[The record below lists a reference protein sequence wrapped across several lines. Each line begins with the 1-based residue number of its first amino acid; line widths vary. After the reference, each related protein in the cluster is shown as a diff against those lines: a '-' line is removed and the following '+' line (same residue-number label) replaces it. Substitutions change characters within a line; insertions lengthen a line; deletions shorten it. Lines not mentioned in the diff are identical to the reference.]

1 MKRLFLMLVLLVG
14 LGGCMDNN
22 YPLDG
27 FTDKQKVLV
36 KAIKAAD
43 VEKVKELVKVTDLE
57 MKNDQSLP
65 ILTAAMFEAM
75 GDLKSDKPTKRLQI
89 ITELVRAGA
98 KVNKGG
104 IFLDTPLAIA
114 LAQEHPA
121 LLEAML
127 AGGLDPN
134 FVKERSPIIF
144 EIRSNYKLDLM
155 KVLVKYG
162 ANIEAKDTVGETPAH
177 ANIVTAPKISYYL
190 VSLGANLDSQ
200 NKYTGKTFAMSVF
213 RMEKSLKEDFDDVKS
228 GRYKG
233 NLDVIKGDLEA
244 VQKIKAIMI
253 EKGIEWPPKQ

>member
-27 FTDKQKVLV
+27 FTDKQKLLV

-144 EIRSNYKLDLM
+144 EIRSNYRLDLM

-162 ANIEAKDTVGETPAH
+162 ANIEAQDTVGETPAH

-190 VSLGANLDSQ
+190 VSIGANLDSQ
-200 NKYTGKTFAMSVF
+200 NRYTGKTFAMSVF
-213 RMEKSLKEDFDDVKS
+213 EMEKSFAKS
-228 GRYKG
+228 VENIKTGKRDGFIEVAEG
-233 NLDVIKGDLEA
+233 NLDA

>member
-1 MKRLFLMLVLLVG
+1 MKQVFLMLVLLVG
-14 LGGCMDNN
+14 LGGCMENS

-27 FTDKQKVLV
+27 FSEEQKVLV

-104 IFLDTPLAIA
+104 VFLDSPLTIA
-114 LAQEHPA
+114 FAQEHPA

-134 FVKERSPIIF
+134 LMDEYSPIIF

-162 ANIEAKDTVGETPAH
+162 ANIEAKSTSGKNPAH
-177 ANIVTAPKISYYL
+177 ATIITAPKLSYYL
-190 VSLGANLDSQ
+190 VSIGTDVHNVDKNGRS
-200 NKYTGKTFAMSVF
+200 FAMSVF

-233 NLDVIKGDLEA
+233 NLDVIQENLEA

-253 EKGIEWPPKQ
+253 EKGIEWTPKQ

>member
-1 MKRLFLMLVLLVG
+1 M
-14 LGGCMDNN
+14 
-22 YPLDG
+22 
-27 FTDKQKVLV
+27 

-127 AGGLDPN
+127 AGG
-134 FVKERSPIIF
+134 
-144 EIRSNYKLDLM
+144 
-155 KVLVKYG
+155 
-162 ANIEAKDTVGETPAH
+162 A
-177 ANIVTAPKISYYL
+177 
-190 VSLGANLDSQ
+190 
-200 NKYTGKTFAMSVF
+200 
-213 RMEKSLKEDFDDVKS
+213 
-228 GRYKG
+228 
-233 NLDVIKGDLEA
+233 
-244 VQKIKAIMI
+244 
-253 EKGIEWPPKQ
+253 